1 MIRDVDIKDIWDGR
15 FYAEEDMAPVG
26 CDDCRGC
33 SDCCRMTGDS
43 IVLDPLDL
51 YHLTC
56 GTGKTFTGMIEKEI
70 EIRLVDGMIL
80 PNIMEHDENDP
91 SRADGCPFL
100 DKNGRCSIHEFR
112 PGFCRL
118 FPLGRYYRDE
128 DRSFRYFV
136 QKGECTKGG
145 STPVRVRDWIGV
157 SREEIRQYESFIN
170 TWHFFLKDVSARLPL
185 LTDRS
190 RDQVTRY
197 ILQVF
202 FVEPYRKDLDFYSQF
217 EGRMRKAKKALAPL
231 LPGR

>member
-15 FYAEEDMAPVG
+15 FYTAEDMAPVG

-43 IVLDPLDL
+43 IVLDPLDM
-51 YHLTC
+51 YRLTC
-56 GTGKTFTGMIEKEI
+56 GIGRTFSDMMEKEI

-80 PNIMEHDENDP
+80 PNIMEFDEENP
-91 SRADGCPFL
+91 SRAEGCPFL
-100 DKNGRCSIHEFR
+100 DGNGRCSIHEIR

-118 FPLGRYYRDE
+118 FPLGRYYRDK

-145 STPVRVRDWIGV
+145 SAPVRIRDWIGV
-157 SREEIRQYESFIN
+157 PEEEIGQYENFIN
-170 TWHFFLKDVSARLPL
+170 TWHFFLKDIGGRLHL

-190 RDQVTRY
+190 REQVTRY
-197 ILQVF
+197 VLQIF
-202 FVEPYRKDLDFYSQF
+202 YVEAYQKGMDFYPQF
-217 EGRMRKAKKALAPL
+217 ALRMDKARKALAPL
-231 LPGR
+231 LPQ